1 MKKDKPIVEYDPYG
15 HSGNIYWILGQVS
28 EIMRKQRRII
38 AFNDLRDRVFEAQS
52 YDEALKIIGEEVTL
66 VRKRKEN
73 HS

>member
-1 MKKDKPIVEYDPYG
+1 VKKDKPIVEYDPYG

-38 AFNDLRDRVFEAQS
+38 AFNDLRDRVFEARS

-66 VRKRKEN
+66 IRKRK
-73 HS
+73 

>member
-38 AFNDLRDRVFEAQS
+38 AFNDLRDRVFESQS

-66 VRKRKEN
+66 IRKRRK
-73 HS
+73 

>member
-1 MKKDKPIVEYDPYG
+1 MKKDKPVVEYDPYG

-66 VRKRKEN
+66 IRKRRK
-73 HS
+73 